1 MEMRML
7 FRNQTIRIE
16 ANTPATIPSKQCH
29 VNGETCADYP
39 HKVTGEN
46 QFIYEVSDTVGAA
59 TGEFALYTN
68 RIAEC
73 PLDVHVQLTACEG
86 VEFSLRSDSTEPL
99 VKPLKVA
106 THMSG
111 WTLQEDESLYL
122 NISRREGQAE
132 GPNYTLI
139 VPV

>member
-16 ANTPATIPSKQCH
+16 ANTPAAIPSKQCH

-68 RIAEC
+68 RLAEC

-86 VEFSLRSDSTEPL
+86 VEFSLRSDSTEP
-99 VKPLKVA
+99 PCE
-106 THMSG
+106 T
-111 WTLQEDESLYL
+111 TESRYAYEWVDAP
-122 NISRREGQAE
+122 RR
-132 GPNYTLI
+132 
-139 VPV
+139 